1 MGFRRFMIYSA
12 IGGAVWASGVTVL
25 GYYLGQVSFVRNNL
39 EAMLLAIV
47 LISVVP
53 IGIEY
58 LRSRAAAK
66 VHDLKR

>member
-1 MGFRRFMIYSA
+1 M
-12 IGGAVWASGVTVL
+12 
-25 GYYLGQVSFVRNNL
+25 RNNL